1 MSGVFFILQVDILKP
16 ASNLLLN
23 YEEWCKA
30 KAKLSKLKSDANAC
44 RQSFYT
50 VQLLAGILAGMFWAC
65 SISNNYYCCK
75 QW

>member
-50 VQLLAGILAGMFWAC
+50 VQLLAGMFWAC
-65 SISNNYYCCK
+65 SISNNYCCK
-75 QW
+75 QWW